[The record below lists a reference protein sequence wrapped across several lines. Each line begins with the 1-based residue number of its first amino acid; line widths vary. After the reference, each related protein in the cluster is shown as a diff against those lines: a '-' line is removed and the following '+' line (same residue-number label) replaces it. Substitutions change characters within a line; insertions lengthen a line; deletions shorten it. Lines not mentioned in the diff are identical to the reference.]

1 MNFNTQTDKERIAK
15 DTSYEKKK
23 FGVFSSGVYIYFI
36 IITGIINILIPLL
49 EGGSAI
55 EVLIETGD
63 FAYFIGNALA
73 ASCIWFIPYY
83 FVVVI
88 ASIIMSII
96 KLKLVFI
103 ESKWFLILPILL
115 QLAIIVGALLE
126 S

>member
-1 MNFNTQTDKERIAK
+1 MNFNTQTDKEHIAK

-36 IITGIINILIPLL
+36 IITGIINILLPIL
-49 EGGSAI
+49 EGRSSI

-63 FAYFIGNALA
+63 FAYFIGNAFA
-73 ASCIWFIPYY
+73 ASCLWFIPY
-83 FVVVI
+83 FVVVII

-115 QLAIIVGALLE
+115 QLVLILGSL
-126 S
+126 